1 LNIGGLKFHY
11 TYQHGNQ
18 GLFFL
23 FLKNQFSNNPL
34 NCMKTFT
41 YQGFPKFGTNI
52 LVGKKGKKPF

>member
-1 LNIGGLKFHY
+1 LIKYWWVEISLYIPTWQSRTFS
-11 TYQHGNQ
+11 
-18 GLFFL
+18 FFI
-23 FLKNQFSNNPL
+23 NQFSNNPL